1 MTKAQYFDIFLSWA
15 GWTLSS
21 RGTVSSKRTI
31 VLLEGENNTRSCLR
45 DVAAYLETAGGHLD
59 CKETSSRSLKEE
71 SLGWGGGGGGE
82 WFVLRGVAREAL
94 TSSHKLC
101 LAFFLVAM
109 VACTACCVVRCSQ
122 KVFNLWQMAGK
133 QSFVAMGT
141 VLGEVQQGSQ
151 WEHGITWQVCRTGYK
166 YLKQDQLR
174 THPNS
179 EGLWQLGLCPWWL
192 GGRSEALHYSS
203 CESGVCMRGPDACV
217 WASPA
222 IVPAVVLRHQCREC
236 TSSPVCVSFE
246 ETVEDDQQT
255 AVGSKVIVCTEFER
269 TTENNSFGNLRFS
282 GQGKLSCLFGL
293 STSQNSALS
302 QQCSSEVE
310 LSRLSL
316 ISMYCCCFQSVM
328 RLPVLP
334 SARICP

>member
-1 MTKAQYFDIFLSWA
+1 M
-15 GWTLSS
+15 
-21 RGTVSSKRTI
+21 
-31 VLLEGENNTRSCLR
+31 
-45 DVAAYLETAGGHLD
+45 
-59 CKETSSRSLKEE
+59 SSRSLEE
-71 SLGWGGGGGGE
+71 VSLGGGGE

-141 VLGEVQQGSQ
+141 VLGEVQLGSH

-166 YLKQDQLR
+166 YLKQDKLR

-179 EGLWQLGLCPWWL
+179 EGVWQLGLCLWWL

-255 AVGSKVIVCTEFER
+255 AVVSKGSCLRGIR
-269 TTENNSFGNLRFS
+269 ENNSFGNLRFS

-293 STSQNSALS
+293 SNKPKFSAEWAVLIRGR
-302 QQCSSEVE
+302 VE
-310 LSRLSL
+310 QAELDVLLLLPECDEIADLQTTLIAATNKKDSRIGAFWKLDPPREEGKKECARWQGS
-316 ISMYCCCFQSVM
+316 SVM
-328 RLPVLP
+328 SYNTIMIHAHSHMDIHVL
-334 SARICP
+334 